1 MPKTL
6 YLLVALSLGVLAKAQ
21 ITVDPAFP
29 TQDQTVTITYD
40 ATQGN
45 GELADC
51 TCDIYVHTGLIT
63 EASTSPS
70 DWQFV
75 RTEWGTTNPDYALT
89 QVAGQPNVHQITI
102 NIPAF
107 YRYDAGTVVERLAF
121 VFRDGAGERVGRA
134 ADGGDIFYDISQAG
148 SGFAVRLESPTGERN
163 LFNAGDLFQIRLVAS
178 APLARVTI
186 TDNGAPR
193 YEGTLGSETNVLE
206 TNLDVLNGNHELAI
220 TAIAVGGDTARA
232 TLFYVGLETLAAVDV
247 PAGIEPGHTDLGGG
261 RSAFYL
267 YAPAKQRALLR
278 FNSEDFALSAGN
290 QMAPVSDGTGFYL
303 ETATPAG
310 GNFVYQYLVDGAPAI
325 ADPFSELILDP
336 FNDPF
341 IDEGLFPGIPD
352 VPTDVGLATWIRPEV
367 DYDWA
372 NDDFTRPDY
381 GDLVIY
387 EVLIRDFTEEH
398 SYQSLIDSMG
408 YFERLGVNAI
418 ELMPVNEFEGNLSW
432 GYNPSY
438 HMALDKYYGTP
449 EAFKAFVDA
458 AHGAGIAVVVDV
470 VFNHGFGQNPYVQ
483 LYAEERAADLDG
495 AYLFFNQEARHP
507 FNVGVDAN
515 HESVHM
521 QRYTGRILRY
531 LLEEY
536 HLDGFR
542 FDLSKGF
549 TQTDYGDDVGAWS
562 GYDQARIDR
571 LVAYRDTMWAVD
583 ELSLPILEHLG
594 VNEEERVLAEAGM
607 LLWGNMSFAYAQAGQ
622 GNTSADLYGVTPQS
636 RNFVTNGLVGYME
649 SHDEQRFTYEVREF
663 GQRRGDYDT
672 RDYNTSLARKELAS
686 NFFYTVP
693 GAKMLWQFG
702 EYGYPID
709 INFNGRTGDKPILW
723 ELLERQANR
732 RLFNVT
738 ASLIKLRS
746 DYDVFR
752 EGDFANLRQGL
763 GSGSLR
769 TLSVDGDDFD
779 ALVVGNFG
787 LTERTL
793 RVDLPTADG
802 ETVAYE
808 YWTGET
814 QEAAAGGAQTRLTM
828 APGEYRIYTTQQLP
842 EPQGGYLQ
850 DVSSLERSLPR
861 DAAVALLANPTAGD
875 LQLQIEGWDAALTVD
890 LFDLSGRSVAQ
901 RRLGNVS
908 GAQTIAVGNLSA
920 GVYTVALTDEV
931 GHVWTGLWTRL

>member
-107 YRYDAGTVVERLAF
+107 YRYDAGTVVERLAL
-121 VFRDGAGERVGRA
+121 VFRDGDGNRVGRA
-134 ADGGDIFYDISQAG
+134 ADGSDIFYDIARPGQ
-148 SGFAVRLESPTGERN
+148 GFAARVESPSGSQN
-163 LFNAGDLFQIRLVAS
+163 LLDVGADFTLRVVAS
-178 APLARVTI
+178 ADVASYVV
-186 TDNGAPR
+186 TDNGA
-193 YEGTLGSETNVLE
+193 TLFEVAGENRLE
-206 TNLDVLNGNHELAI
+206 RTVTAEAGNHVLRVLA
-220 TAIAVGGDTARA
+220 TSTDGDTSSVFVR
-232 TLFYVGLETLAAVDV
+232 YVGLAELAAVDV
-247 PAGIEPGHTDLGGG
+247 PAGVEPGHTDLGDG
-261 RSAFYL
+261 RSAFYF
-267 YAPAKQRALLR
+267 YAPEKDRALLR
-278 FNSEDFALSAGN
+278 VNTNDFALDAGM
-290 QMAPVSDGTGFYL
+290 QMAPVRDGTGFYL
-303 ETATPAG
+303 ERDTPDG
-310 GNFVYQYLVDGAPAI
+310 GNFVYQYIASGAPPI
-325 ADPFSELILDP
+325 ADPFSELVVDP

-341 IDEGLFPGIPD
+341 IDEELFPGIPD
-352 VPTDVGLATWIRPEV
+352 VPTDIGLATWVRPQV
-367 DYDWA
+367 DFQWQHDGL
-372 NDDFTRPDY
+372 DRPDN
-381 GDLVIY
+381 GELVIY
-387 EVLIRDFTEEH
+387 ELLIRDFTAEH
-398 SYQSLIDSMG
+398 SYRSLIDSMA
-408 YFERLGVNAI
+408 YFKRLGVNAI

-449 EAFKAFVDA
+449 EDFKAFVDA
-458 AHGAGIAVVVDV
+458 AHAEGIIVLVDV

-483 LYAEERAADLDG
+483 LYAEELADDPDG
-495 AYLFFNQEARHP
+495 AHLFFNREARHP

-571 LVAYRDTMWAVD
+571 LIAYRDTMWNVD
-583 ELSLPILEHLG
+583 PESYVILEHLG
-594 VNEEERVLAEAGM
+594 ANTEERVLADAGM

-622 GNTSADLYGVTPQS
+622 GNTTADLYGVTPES
-636 RNFVTNGLVGYME
+636 RGFSNNNLVGYME
-649 SHDEQRFTYEVREF
+649 SHDEQRFVYEVREF
-663 GQRRGDYDT
+663 GLRRGDYNT
-672 RDYNTSLARKELAS
+672 RSYSTSLARKELAS
-686 NFFYTVP
+686 NFYYTVP

-702 EYGYPID
+702 EYGYDID
-709 INFNGRTGDKPILW
+709 IDFNGRTGDKPILW
-723 ELLERQANR
+723 DLLQREANM

-738 ASLIKLRS
+738 ASLIKLRR
-746 DYDVFR
+746 DYPVFR
-752 EGDFANLRQGL
+752 EGDFGNLRTAL
-763 GSGSLR
+763 GSGALR
-769 TLSVDGDDFD
+769 QIRIDGDDLD
-779 ALVVGNFG
+779 VLVVGNFG
-787 LTERTL
+787 LAPLTIRT
-793 RVDLPTADG
+793 DLPTADG
-802 ETVAYE
+802 EDVVYE
-808 YWTGET
+808 YWSGET
-814 QEAAAGGAQTRLTM
+814 LQAAASGPTRLAL
-828 APGEYRIYTTQQLP
+828 APGEYRLYTSRRLP

-850 DVSSLERSLPR
+850 EITSVSEALPR
-861 DAAVALLANPTAGD
+861 GAAVQLLGNPSPND
-875 LQLQIEGWDAALTVD
+875 LRFSVEGWNEDLTLD
-890 LFDLSGRSVAQ
+890 LFDASGRSVLQ
-901 RRLGNVS
+901 RRLGR
-908 GAQTIAVGNLSA
+908 IAGERSAAVDDLSA
-920 GVYTVALTDEV
+920 GVYTVALSDRS